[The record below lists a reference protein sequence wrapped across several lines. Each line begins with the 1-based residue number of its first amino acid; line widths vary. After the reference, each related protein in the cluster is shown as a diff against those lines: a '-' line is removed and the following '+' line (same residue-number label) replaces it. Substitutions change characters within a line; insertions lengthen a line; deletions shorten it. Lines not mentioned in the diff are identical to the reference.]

1 MSNDRI
7 LRQIKARLSLRPPQ
21 SDSLD
26 LLDDILDR
34 IAFDKDADPAP
45 ALAAIQAAWPSVTDF
60 ERDFPSL
67 CFALAT
73 GVGKTRLMG
82 AFISYLYLS
91 GRSRNFFVLAPNT
104 TIYDKLITDFT
115 PNTEKYV
122 FKGIA
127 EFASSSTDPRH
138 RGHLGS
144 GTRRAWRRP
153 VRQRNSH
160 RQHLQRR

>member
-21 SDSLD
+21 ADSLD

-34 IAFDKDADPAP
+34 IAFDKYADPAA

-73 GVGKTRLMG
+73 GVGKTRLLG
-82 AFISYLYLS
+82 RLSAICISAAVREISSYWP
-91 GRSRNFFVLAPNT
+91 RTPRFT
-104 TIYDKLITDFT
+104 T
-115 PNTEKYV
+115 
-122 FKGIA
+122 
-127 EFASSSTDPRH
+127 SSSRISLQTPRSMSLRASLNLLRVH
-138 RGHLGS
+138 RSSSPGTPGIRDAACGAATCS
-144 GTRRAWRRP
+144 GG
-153 VRQRNSH
+153 NSH
-160 RQHLQRR
+160 HQHFQRR